1 VSVGEMVG
9 VSVGEVVGSIGDFVG
24 VSVCGIVG
32 E

>member
-24 VSVCGIVG
+24 VSV
-32 E
+32 